1 MRNVRGVVLEYRKE
15 PVSVWTAVKRLRAMA
30 GVRGRPRATRRSKII
45 SPVAVA
51 VGVDVPQAQD
61 RAAGLPKS
69 LEQFARRRHDPAHS
83 SPPGSLDFNPAK
95 RAWMCAACSME
106 RSGRKTSCG
115 VARRSRCLRSQF
127 HTKPRALSR
136 ALKDDAHC
144 SFGPSTE
151 T

>member
-1 MRNVRGVVLEYRKE
+1 MRPGKGDGGTRGAQGE
-15 PVSVWTAVKRLRAMA
+15 PQSQEGAEH
-30 GVRGRPRATRRSKII
+30 
-45 SPVAVA
+45 VA

-61 RAAGLPKS
+61 RAAGLSKS
-69 LEQFARRRHDPAHS
+69 LEQFARRTHGPAHCS
-83 SPPGSLDFNPAK
+83 LPDSLDFSPAR

-106 RSGRKTSCG
+106 RSGRKMSWG

-136 ALKDDAHC
+136 ALKDDAHWA
-144 SFGPSTE
+144 SGPSTE